1 MIPVFL
7 LSLRPLAM
15 AIDTA
20 WLSRNN
26 VRFDGNVRMVIRGS
40 KSISFN
46 GDLVG

>member
-15 AIDTA
+15 AFDTA

-26 VRFDGNVRMVIRGS
+26 VRFDGNVRMVIHG
-40 KSISFN
+40 KGISFN